1 MQQAVR
7 CFARPSGADSRA
19 RVRAGSADTSVAACG
34 RNKKPALSGS
44 VQTLSLNFCPMEEFS
59 STDQVLNLVPWGG
72 VALRLP
78 PVALADAE
86 GAEEVS
92 RRVADA
98 YISDIVMHQVAATAR
113 RSIH

>member
-1 MQQAVR
+1 MT
-7 CFARPSGADSRA
+7 G
-19 RVRAGSADTSVAACG
+19 
-34 RNKKPALSGS
+34 
-44 VQTLSLNFCPMEEFS
+44 
-59 STDQVLNLVPWGG
+59 QVLNLVPWGG

-98 YISDIVMHQVAATAR
+98 YISDIVMHQVCWRQVSVPTCAPDPVSASHAR
-113 RSIH
+113 VPPRPAPLKNP